1 MASWAG
7 KLNLAKTPR
16 IAGISFVIPLATG
29 DRTACDAWFCPC
41 SILPLDGSPN
51 LEEALLLGEDRE
63 S

>member
-1 MASWAG
+1 
-7 KLNLAKTPR
+7 LNLAKTPR